1 MSKPNELWHKQ
12 KSDLLVSINETMEK
26 GDVDNKVLE
35 VMKELLDNIKVKN
48 SMEEYFDDLD

>member
-48 SMEEYFDDLD
+48 SMEGYFDDLD